1 MKPPSPAGNASGKST
16 SSMTSEIARNGV
28 QAALLGHS
36 RGYRRPDDRDQRV
49 AGVCLKSP
57 GNRPETAGNGPE
69 RRRQGPEGEAGRLV
83 SISTPYWEGRPS
95 TDIFSFRR
103 EPGRLGMI
111 PKVMSH
117 NYDYVNLREKS
128 NSTFHAFMKTGCYDR
143 MKGLGYNAAGR
154 MMS

>member
-1 MKPPSPAGNASGKST
+1 MKPPSPASNASGKST
-16 SSMTSEIARNGV
+16 SPMTSEIARNGV

-49 AGVCLKSP
+49 AG
-57 GNRPETAGNGPE
+57 NGSE

-117 NYDYVNLREKS
+117 NYDYVNLREKP
-128 NSTFHAFMKTGCYDR
+128 NSSFHAFMKTGCYDR
-143 MKGLGYNAAGR
+143 MKAWDTMPPEG
-154 MMS
+154 